1 MKKLLLC
8 PRVFHRR
15 NFSILII
22 LSLVFI
28 LVSCGKEEKYAC
40 TMGSGITMR
49 CGDITSYYCDQFNG
63 TWHKG
68 KKCSDYGYNS
78 AQLDNIGSDV
88 WAELVIA
95 DSNQK
100 KLRHGQ

>member
-1 MKKLLLC
+1 M
-8 PRVFHRR
+8 RRIFHRN
-15 NFSILII
+15 NFSILIF

-28 LVSCGKEEKYAC
+28 LVSCGKDKEYAC
-40 TMGSGITMR
+40 TMGSGITMS
-49 CGDITSYYCDQFNG
+49 CGDMTSYYCDQFNG

-78 AQLDNIGSDV
+78 AQLDDIGSDV

-100 KLRHGQ
+100 LRHGQ